1 MPTLPPLRPRRRAI
15 MARRLTGAPG
25 ARERGSASLELV
37 VVFPVVLLLIF
48 GGVQGALWYH
58 ARSVAM
64 AAAQEGARA
73 AGAEGGNPAAGEA
86 AATAFLDSAGGSGV
100 LTGPGVHVTR
110 SATEAT
116 ATVTGTAPTVLPG
129 MRLAVDQSAS
139 VPVERISR

>member
-1 MPTLPPLRPRRRAI
+1 MRAIPPPRPRWRATV
-15 MARRLTGAPG
+15 ARRLTGAPG
-25 ARERGSASLELV
+25 ERERGSASLELV

-73 AGAEGGNPAAGEA
+73 AGAEGGNPGAGEA
-86 AATAFLDSAGGSGV
+86 AATAFLDSVGGSGV
-100 LTGPGVHVTR
+100 LTGAGVDVTR

-129 MRLAVDQSAS
+129 MGLAVAQSAS
-139 VPVERISR
+139 VPVERLSR